1 MKNSLWNI
9 KQQIDVI
16 KSSINE
22 IDMRHYSDVT
32 LEVNELIRQIEFAA
46 DEIEM
51 EVNNTNHVEELK
63 EQGEGNRPTNTP
75 GA

>member
-1 MKNSLWNI
+1 MRNLVLSI

-46 DEIEM
+46 DDIEM
-51 EVNNTNHVEELK
+51 TVNNTNYVEESK
-63 EQGEGNRPTNTP
+63 EQGEGSRPTNTP

>member
-1 MKNSLWNI
+1 MKNLLLDI
-9 KQQIDVI
+9 KQQVDII

-22 IDMRHYSDVT
+22 IDMRHFSDIT
-32 LEVNELIRQIEFAA
+32 LEVNNLIRQIEFAA
-46 DEIEM
+46 DDIEM
-51 EVNNTNHVEELK
+51 TVNNTNYVEESK

>member
-1 MKNSLWNI
+1 MKNLILSI
-9 KQQIDVI
+9 KQQVDVI

-51 EVNNTNHVEELK
+51 EVNNTNYVEEPK
-63 EQGEGNRPTNTP
+63 EQGEGNRPTNTS

>member
-1 MKNSLWNI
+1 MRNLVLSI

-63 EQGEGNRPTNTP
+63 EQGEGDRPTNTP

>member
-1 MKNSLWNI
+1 MESSLWNI

-63 EQGEGNRPTNTP
+63 EQGEGDRPTNTP

>member
-22 IDMRHYSDVT
+22 IDMRHYNEVT
-32 LEVNELIRQIEFAA
+32 LEVNELLRQIEFAA
-46 DEIEM
+46 DDIEM
-51 EVNNTNHVEELK
+51 TLNNTNYVEELK

>member
-22 IDMRHYSDVT
+22 IDMRHYNEVT
-32 LEVNELIRQIEFAA
+32 LEVNELLRQIEFAA
-46 DEIEM
+46 DDIEM
-51 EVNNTNHVEELK
+51 TLNNTNYVEESK
-63 EQGEGNRPTNTP
+63 EQGEGSRSTNTSRT
-75 GA
+75 

>member
-22 IDMRHYSDVT
+22 IDMRHYNEVT
-32 LEVNELIRQIEFAA
+32 LEVNELLRQIEFAA
-46 DEIEM
+46 DDIEM
-51 EVNNTNHVEELK
+51 TLNNTNYVEESK

>member
-51 EVNNTNHVEELK
+51 EVNNTNYVEEPK
-63 EQGEGNRPTNTP
+63 EQGEGNRH
-75 GA
+75 

>member
-22 IDMRHYSDVT
+22 IDMRHYNEVT
-32 LEVNELIRQIEFAA
+32 LKVNELLRQIEFAA
-46 DEIEM
+46 DDIEM
-51 EVNNTNHVEELK
+51 TLNNTNYVEESK
-63 EQGEGNRPTNTP
+63 EQGEGSRSTNTSRT
-75 GA
+75 

>member
-1 MKNSLWNI
+1 MKNLVLNI
-9 KQQIDVI
+9 KQQVDVI

-22 IDMRHYSDVT
+22 IDMRHYNDIT
-32 LEVNELIRQIEFAA
+32 FEVNELIRQIEFAA
-46 DEIEM
+46 DDIEM
-51 EVNNTNHVEELK
+51 TVNDTNYVEELK